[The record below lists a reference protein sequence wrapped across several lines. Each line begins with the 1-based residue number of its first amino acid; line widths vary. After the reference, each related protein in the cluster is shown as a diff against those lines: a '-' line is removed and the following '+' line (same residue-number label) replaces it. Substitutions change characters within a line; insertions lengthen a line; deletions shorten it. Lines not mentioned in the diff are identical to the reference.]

1 MPNWG
6 QFMFQDAASSVMMQ
20 LISFHDHTLLV
31 LTLVLTVVGYA
42 LLALMVNKHVN
53 RYIMEAQ
60 TIETVW
66 TILPALI
73 LLVLALP
80 SLRILYITDEVSQP
94 SMTVKTIGH
103 QWYWSYEYTDFMDVE
118 MDSYMLPTSE
128 LSPGDYRLLEV
139 DNRVVIPMQLEIRM
153 LITAADVIHSW
164 TVPALGVKVDAVPGR
179 LNQIGFTTT
188 QAGVFYGQCSE
199 ICGANHSFMPI
210 AVEAINT
217 KSFMKWVTN
226 FNQMEILV
234 KS

>member
-6 QFMFQDAASSVMMQ
+6 QVMFQDAASSVMLQ

-42 LLALMVNKHVN
+42 LLALMLNKHLN
-53 RYIMEAQ
+53 RYILEAQ
-60 TIETVW
+60 TVETVW

-80 SLRILYITDEVSQP
+80 SLRILYITDEISQP
-94 SMTVKTIGH
+94 SLTVKTIGH
-103 QWYWSYEYTDFMDVE
+103 QWYWSYEYTDFINME
-118 MDSYMLPTSE
+118 MDSYMTPTSD
-128 LSPGDYRLLEV
+128 LMPGDYRLLEV
-139 DNRVVIPMQLEIRM
+139 DNRMVIPMQLEIRM

-179 LNQIGFTTT
+179 LNQIGFTTS
-188 QAGVFYGQCSE
+188 QPGVFYGQCSE

-217 KSFMKWVTN
+217 KSFMNWVSK
-226 FNQMEILV
+226 FNN
-234 KS
+234 

>member
-6 QFMFQDAASSVMMQ
+6 QVMFQDAASSVMFQ
-20 LISFHDHTLLV
+20 LISFHDHALLV

-42 LLALMVNKHVN
+42 LVALMLNKHVN

-94 SMTVKTIGH
+94 SITVKTIGH
-103 QWYWSYEYTDFMDVE
+103 QWYWSYEYTDFMNVG
-118 MDSYMLPTSE
+118 MDSYMLPTSD
-128 LSPGDYRLLEV
+128 LLPGDYRLLEV
-139 DNRVVIPMQLEIRM
+139 DNRMVVPMQLEIRM

-188 QAGVFYGQCSE
+188 QPGIFYGQCSE

-210 AVEAINT
+210 AVESINT
-217 KSFMKWVTN
+217 KSFMKWVSN
-226 FNQMEILV
+226 FTQ
-234 KS
+234 